1 MGLILDCSEQRPQ
14 IKYEICH
21 EITNE
26 QHYFKETSNNKLSSI
41 SNRTNNN
48 NNENEN
54 NKSKRYLKLYNS
66 KIKNEEENF
75 NEKKLFNKKQNEF
88 HSIIDSFQKNIIS
101 EDDFKKNKN
110 NFFRNSNREISSILN
125 LGSNNYL
132 DDSSINIEFT
142 NEKFNQLKQKNKK
155 ISFNKTPQIKKNLLR
170 NNSLSKL
177 STATNRK
184 NRKKISILENFND
197 KKNDINKDLIIQK
210 MIFVENKIKTKNKNN
225 NSKNIIIKPTNNR
238 TPSPRISNNNYKKN
252 KDNLSKLIFN
262 NNENNNNKKKLK
274 KSSSFSERKN
284 KFYNNKLN
292 NNYNDIFQNKNNNN
306 QNENSFINI
315 PIKYKYSKV
324 NKNLIYNDENK
335 NKYIKLSYMILNS
348 INTDYIIYDGLI
360 YKVQRTKINGFKL
373 IEKYFQLTKNQF
385 KYFNSIYSSQVYNNL
400 PLVQFDIRNIINIEI
415 TDKDYLLNFINI
427 ENSSHFVFTIILKDN
442 EYFIFSTENDEI
454 GNNIITIIN
463 LLIKYYSFFK
473 SNNTNI

>member
-66 KIKNEEENF
+66 KIKNEEENL
-75 NEKKLFNKKQNEF
+75 NEKKSFNKKQNEF

-177 STATNRK
+177 STATNGK

-197 KKNDINKDLIIQK
+197 KKNDIN
-210 MIFVENKIKTKNKNN
+210 
-225 NSKNIIIKPTNNR
+225 
-238 TPSPRISNNNYKKN
+238 
-252 KDNLSKLIFN
+252 
-262 NNENNNNKKKLK
+262 
-274 KSSSFSERKN
+274 
-284 KFYNNKLN
+284 
-292 NNYNDIFQNKNNNN
+292 
-306 QNENSFINI
+306 
-315 PIKYKYSKV
+315 
-324 NKNLIYNDENK
+324 
-335 NKYIKLSYMILNS
+335 
-348 INTDYIIYDGLI
+348 
-360 YKVQRTKINGFKL
+360 
-373 IEKYFQLTKNQF
+373 
-385 KYFNSIYSSQVYNNL
+385 
-400 PLVQFDIRNIINIEI
+400 
-415 TDKDYLLNFINI
+415 
-427 ENSSHFVFTIILKDN
+427 
-442 EYFIFSTENDEI
+442 
-454 GNNIITIIN
+454 
-463 LLIKYYSFFK
+463 
-473 SNNTNI
+473 

>member
-26 QHYFKETSNNKLSSI
+26 QHYIPEISNNKLSSI
-41 SNRTNNN
+41 SNRTNNY
-48 NNENEN
+48 NNEI

-66 KIKNEEENF
+66 KIKNEDENI
-75 NEKKLFNKKQNEF
+75 NEKLSNKKQND
-88 HSIIDSFQKNIIS
+88 IIDSFQKNNVS
-101 EDDFKKNKN
+101 DDDIKRNKN

-132 DDSSINIEFT
+132 DDSSLKIEFT
-142 NEKFNQLKQKNKK
+142 NEKFNQFKQKNKN
-155 ISFNKTPQIKKNLLR
+155 ISNNNTPQFKKNLLR

-177 STATNRK
+177 STSS
-184 NRKKISILENFND
+184 NRKKNSDNFNE
-197 KKNDINKDLIIQK
+197 KKNINKDLLIKK
-210 MIFVENKIKTKNKNN
+210 MIFVENKIKNKNF
-225 NSKNIIIKPTNNR
+225 NSKYFYIKPISNR
-238 TPSPRISNNNYKKN
+238 TPSPKNKINFKKN
-252 KDNLSKLIFN
+252 KNNKNNLNKFIIN
-262 NNENNNNKKKLK
+262 NNENSKLK
-274 KSSSFSERKN
+274 KSSSFSEKKN
-284 KFYNNKLN
+284 FKINNNKLN
-292 NNYNDIFQNKNNNN
+292 NYNNIFKNNF
-306 QNENSFINI
+306 NENENNFIKI

-324 NKNLIYNDENK
+324 NENLIYNDENE

-348 INTDYIIYDGLI
+348 INTDYIIYDGII

-400 PLVQFDIRNIINIEI
+400 PLVQFDIRNIINIEV
-415 TDKDYLLNFINI
+415 TDKDYLLNFINL
-427 ENSSHFVFTIILKDN
+427 ENSSNFVFTIILNNN
-442 EYFIFSTENDEI
+442 EYFIFSTENDEF

-463 LLIKYYSFFK
+463 LLRKYYSFFK
-473 SNNTNI
+473 SNS